1 MSYVPVYSEVKE
13 EIVSVT
19 LNLSNYVTQ
28 KEFKN
33 VTNVNTS
40 DFALKNN
47 VADIRKKVD
56 DTAVDKINDI
66 DELQGKNYV
75 EDNYLY
81 FSQKYEY
88 VKTNN
93 SNNFLSRRSSGIS
106 NEKFEPL
113 EQKNTPITYFNK
125 VLPYLKIESFE
136 FLAQKKITYTQENIV
151 NTYIAYSMP
160 DITYAKGSDLV

>member
-1 MSYVPVYSEVKE
+1 MSYVPAYSEVKE

-93 SNNFLSRRSSGIS
+93 SNNFLSWRSSGIS

-113 EQKNTPITYFNK
+113 EQKKHSNN
-125 VLPYLKIESFE
+125 VL
-136 FLAQKKITYTQENIV
+136 
-151 NTYIAYSMP
+151 
-160 DITYAKGSDLV
+160 